1 MAAKRPKDEHKEHEA
16 KIERELLPAVQL
28 EKKEIRMKMSNPPL
42 QQSRDVITP
51 IIHIRPDNGSGDA
64 DQIVGKEA
72 ESLKGIQRETSE
84 RTSELTVKLNGHRE
98 SSRQTSPR
106 PGSRPI
112 SSESGKSTQEE
123 NTLEIMEFFEKGEKT
138 FHQHLRSMQRRH
150 SKKKIHSP
158 SQSPVRQSIGLDHLD
173 NLVRLMEQL
182 SSLRDENMKL
192 KKKCAYLE
200 STKTLLQVKSSFAE
214 EGLHDVFPPE
224 TSVPAKLHF
233 KSHSEKVSH
242 SKTFEE
248 VKIRPRLPSA
258 EDAEYIEFL
267 DSTSDQSPKRPKN
280 SLHKRSF
287 STGSLEIPSDI
298 LEQSEGDDEKMSK
311 SYEKTVKRSRT
322 KMSKSPDSKR
332 KSKFSKWAKVK
343 KVLTGQQISENISS
357 GIKSIKEL
365 GKGSYFRY
373 GPVACRELTVP
384 IVTESR
390 SVDSGVGSGVEAEV
404 QDVRKSTS
412 SGEPPSPTGFTERH
426 IDIPDTKYDLLS
438 AGIWMGPPE
447 WIEKQ
452 EMEEKLKKE
461 QEVAKQ
467 HERKDSQGSE
477 TREDESMQFHLSQS
491 ETMLNEQ
498 TEQLLMVPIVR
509 RQSSPSLLD
518 DATGEE
524 EEEED
529 AQAASFHRSSS
540 YKERIIEQDEVMKEA
555 DSSPKLEKEKKLH
568 RTPWGRVKDI
578 ITTRRDSVKKKSGR
592 KGAKTDF
599 EGEEISERDFEDDRQ
614 GREDIEGPVSR
625 STPKTSPVIFRYA
638 KQTGKSPSLSPP
650 DTREKPSPFRVPI
663 SGLNVDVSTLL
674 GGVSDEFTRKLQ
686 EWEELKGKKT
696 LATTTATTTGKDS
709 SDYSEGFSFESAG
722 AVSPEFM
729 KKLEEWEKVKALK
742 GMGSP
747 GKKRRD
753 GQMEQ
758 DGESSSEES
767 MDEITTPPEQRSQSI
782 NVEEMQRK
790 LTDSFSR
797 KMQDWERRK
806 YRRDTAQSL
815 ETKESS
821 SHVTR
826 DRQKSKK
833 SKEEKER
840 EKLEKMRE
848 RELQRVEREEHKLE
862 KERIRIEKE
871 RLKALEREAKIEK
884 MKGRL
889 SQPDMES
896 KYKNPILSPLTEYK
910 VTSDFAR
917 KLHEWEIRRG
927 RALSTAMYI
936 EAQQR
941 SQQFAKE
948 YRNAASI
955 LKMDSGSEKER
966 KVEQREE
973 QERKTSDES
982 DDNLF
987 ILDEPALDIPTP
999 AKVRGQKPP
1008 PLTLIPCI
1016 DSPEEVSPATRC
1028 SDDSSLDD
1036 TTIDTVESMT
1046 QSNISSLEKANYKLL
1061 EELRQQELEYIALQ
1075 EEVRDL
1081 NEKLS
1086 KFREEHAKKLERYKL
1101 ELLSGKSGQV
1111 SVDTRQMTTTLG
1123 ELEHKILELKSFG
1136 EKLAM
1141 SMESTAIGKF
1151 QTVEGEESINN
1162 RLVEL
1167 LDQMRLMLHKASL
1180 TEEESKKSSA
1190 LHNFEKL
1197 YSQAMQLQVQMNN
1210 LRLSQLERNKELMTL
1225 KRHLLLQEAS
1235 NLLLQS
1241 DIAKREA
1248 ELFHYK
1254 EYSRKGTPIKRWN
1267 TYSGEEDRQRMF
1279 LSHMEGVEKS
1289 VTYRQGR
1296 TRDTCIPVSYVGDSD
1311 SDEDIFKPEIPA
1323 SGDFDRRHSDVEDEG
1338 HKSVYEQTTDD
1349 SAFVADFT
1357 EPSTD
1362 HSDERLKS
1370 IQQQKETTLLKLP
1383 EVQEIDQS
1391 FEVVCTVTLP
1401 TACICLP
1408 KDISHHELRLP
1419 RSHREKSH
1427 SPPSDAKFSD
1437 RTRHQEQVKKI
1448 EKVSLQEKS
1457 IETLQKQKI
1466 EKKPQKSTNFQ
1477 ELLIPEWKKKTE
1489 RGQLQRIPA
1498 ICSDEV
1504 FEPNFSDLTP
1514 VPVKLPTLEEK
1525 SVAYSQSRGI
1535 SHDSNESSD
1544 DTIKRQSPAESPV
1557 LRSRVFSAPES
1568 SRALWSP
1575 MTASKDKIETSIM
1588 NLELDSTGSPK
1599 VTRKPPLQQR
1609 KGRKL
1614 NISIT
1619 PLRRIVPAQE
1629 LWEESQRY
1637 RSGHSIYLSR
1647 ILKTYPLRT
1656 EVRSRSLEER
1666 DKENIKVGYVKSIVE
1681 QLSREGTPEQR
1692 TSNSTPT
1699 SSSLITFHRADSPRS
1714 QSEFVSTIVRKLSQ
1728 PVGPIQAKHITP
1740 LADLTNGV
1748 QVKKIAEVFTYGSS
1762 GALAD
1767 RTYSDMEYRQRQ
1779 YSNAGTIPRDRRSC
1793 DIAKFY
1799 DSSSSVMSSFTI
1811 SQLSTK
1817 TEPVVSKTDS
1827 SVSETVT
1834 FSSMPLLL
1842 EDNGGTNA
1850 HRARAV
1856 TTSGAIIHDTDYH
1869 SSRQAPTEIHMA
1881 VGIPQIHYNSDEI
1894 SHIPGGDENIQASSS
1909 ASVAHKPPHSPPS
1922 PKQKHSR
1929 FRTHVPKKGGKTKMG
1944 TIGALCKQS
1953 MTFDLGITLQV
1964 EDTTDGDSEQSS
1976 IRGID
1981 RQQTQKSTDRHS
1993 KDSSTGSQSE
2003 GEIVPV
2009 TEEIKKKSKHKFMDS
2024 SFIQKSRRF
2033 FKVSKEAR
2041 CPSLECCGSDREVV
2055 TL

>member
-28 EKKEIRMKMSNPPL
+28 EKKEIRLKMSNPPL
-42 QQSRDVITP
+42 LPSRDVITP
-51 IIHIRPDNGSGDA
+51 IIHIRPENGSGGA

-72 ESLKGIQRETSE
+72 ESLKGMQQEMPE
-84 RTSELTVKLNGHRE
+84 RTSELTVKLNGHQE
-98 SSRQTSPR
+98 SSSKPSPR

-138 FHQHLRSMQRRH
+138 FHQHLHAMQRRH
-150 SKKKIHSP
+150 SNKKIRSP

-200 STKTLLQVKSSFAE
+200 STKTLLQVKSSFGE
-214 EGLHDVFPPE
+214 EGLHDIFPPE
-224 TSVPAKLHF
+224 TSEPTKLHF

-267 DSTSDQSPKRPKN
+267 DSNSDQSPKRPKN

-311 SYEKTVKRSRT
+311 SYEKSVKRSRA
-322 KMSKSPDSKR
+322 KISKSPESKG

-343 KVLTGQQISENISS
+343 KVLTGQQLSENISS

-373 GPVACRELTVP
+373 GPVTCRELTVP
-384 IVTESR
+384 VVTESR
-390 SVDSGVGSGVEAEV
+390 SVDSGVGSGMDAEV

-412 SGEPPSPTGFTERH
+412 SGDPPSPTGFTERH
-426 IDIPDTKYDLLS
+426 IDVPDTKYDLLS

-461 QEVAKQ
+461 KEVAKQ
-467 HERKDSQGSE
+467 HERKDSQGSD
-477 TREDESMQFHLSQS
+477 TRGDESMQFHLSQS
-491 ETMLNEQ
+491 ETMLNDQ
-498 TEQLLMVPIVR
+498 TDQLLMVPIVR

-529 AQAASFHRSSS
+529 AQAASLHRSSS
-540 YKERIIEQDEVMKEA
+540 YRERIMEQDEVMKEA

-592 KGAKTDF
+592 KVAKADF

-625 STPKTSPVIFRYA
+625 STPKTSPVVFRHA
-638 KQTGKSPSLSPP
+638 KQTGKSTSLSPP
-650 DTREKPSPFRVPI
+650 DAREKPSPFRVPI
-663 SGLNVDVSTLL
+663 SGVNVDVSTLL

-696 LATTTATTTGKDS
+696 TLATTTATTG
-709 SDYSEGFSFESAG
+709 
-722 AVSPEFM
+722 
-729 KKLEEWEKVKALK
+729 K

-782 NVEEMQRK
+782 SVEEMQRK

-806 YRRDTAQSL
+806 YRRDTAQSI

-917 KLHEWEIRRG
+917 KLHEWEMRRG

-955 LKMDSGSEKER
+955 LKMDNGAEKER
-966 KVEQREE
+966 KVDQRDE

-982 DDNLF
+982 DDNFF
-987 ILDEPALDIPTP
+987 IPDEPAKDVPTP

-1111 SVDTRQMTTTLG
+1111 AVDTKQMTTTLR
-1123 ELEHKILELKSFG
+1123 ELEHKILELKNFG

-1167 LDQMRLMLHKASL
+1167 LDQMRVMLHKASL

-1279 LSHMEGVEKS
+1279 LSRLEGTEKG
-1289 VTYRQGR
+1289 VPYHLGR
-1296 TRDTCIPVSYVGDSD
+1296 TRESCFPVSYMGDSD
-1311 SDEDIFKPEIPA
+1311 SDQDIFKPEIPA
-1323 SGDFDRRHSDVEDEG
+1323 SGDFYRRQSNVEEEG
-1338 HKSVYEQTTDD
+1338 HKSLFEQTTDD
-1349 SAFVADFT
+1349 SAFVADFP

-1362 HSDERLKS
+1362 HSDEHLKNL
-1370 IQQQKETTLLKLP
+1370 QQQKEATLLKLP
-1383 EVQEIDQS
+1383 QVQEIDQS

-1408 KDISHHELRLP
+1408 KDISHHELKLP

-1427 SPPSDAKFSD
+1427 SPPSDKKFSD
-1437 RTRHQEQVKKI
+1437 RTRHQEQFKK
-1448 EKVSLQEKS
+1448 EDKVSFKEES
-1457 IETLQKQKI
+1457 IETIQKQKI
-1466 EKKPQKSTNFQ
+1466 EKKQQHSTISQ

-1489 RGQLQRIPA
+1489 RGQLHRMKA
-1498 ICSDEV
+1498 IYSDDV
-1504 FEPNFSDLTP
+1504 FEPSFSNLTP
-1514 VPVKLPTLEEK
+1514 VQVKLPASEK
-1525 SVAYSQSRGI
+1525 KNVAYSKSKGI
-1535 SHDSNESSD
+1535 SYDSNESSD
-1544 DTIKRQSPAESPV
+1544 DTIKLQSPAESPILQ
-1557 LRSRVFSAPES
+1557 LRSRVLSAPES
-1568 SRALWSP
+1568 SRAPWSP
-1575 MTASKDKIETSIM
+1575 MIASKDKKETSIK
-1588 NLELDSTGSPK
+1588 NLELDSSWSPK
-1599 VTRKPPLQQR
+1599 ITRKPPLQQR
-1609 KGRKL
+1609 QGRKL

-1656 EVRSRSLEER
+1656 EIRSRSLEER

-1699 SSSLITFHRADSPRS
+1699 ASSLLTLHRADSPRS

-1728 PVGPIQAKHITP
+1728 PVGPIQSKYSTP

-1748 QVKKIAEVFTYGSS
+1748 HVKKIAEVFTYGSS
-1762 GALAD
+1762 SALAD
-1767 RTYSDMEYRQRQ
+1767 RTHSDMEYSQRQ
-1779 YSNAGTIPRDRRSC
+1779 YSNVGAIPRDRRSY
-1793 DIAKFY
+1793 DITKFY

-1842 EDNGGTNA
+1842 EDDGGA
-1850 HRARAV
+1850 DVLRVRAL
-1856 TTSGAIIHDTDYH
+1856 TSSGATIHDPGYH
-1869 SSRQAPTEIHMA
+1869 SSRHASTEVHMS
-1881 VGIPQIHYNSDEI
+1881 VGIPQTHYNSDEI
-1894 SHIPGGDENIQASSS
+1894 SHIPGGDENIQTLSPEP
-1909 ASVAHKPPHSPPS
+1909 VAHKPPHSPPS
-1922 PKQKHSR
+1922 PKHKHSQS
-1929 FRTHVPKKGGKTKMG
+1929 RTHTSKKSSKSKME

-1964 EDTTDGDSEQSS
+1964 GDTTDGDSKQS
-1976 IRGID
+1976 IRGIV
-1981 RQQTQKSTDRHS
+1981 RQQTQKSTDSHS
-1993 KDSSTGSQSE
+1993 KDPSISSQLE
-2003 GEIVPV
+2003 GEIMPV
-2009 TEEIKKKSKHKFMDS
+2009 TEEIKKKSKHKFMDYS
-2024 SFIQKSRRF
+2024 LIQKSRRF
-2033 FKVSKEAR
+2033 FKVSK
-2041 CPSLECCGSDREVV
+2041 S
-2055 TL
+2055 